1 MKNNLFHPENW
12 IWQPFGWVAD
22 FLILSCLWVICSMPV
37 VTAGAASA
45 AVYDCC
51 ARCLKDGEREL
62 FSRFFR
68 TFRRELRL
76 SIPTLL
82 LWAGIL
88 GCLFFL
94 VRSFTASA
102 AATSANLILAY
113 SMVFLL
119 AAVVGVASW
128 VFPLQSRFTFRFAG
142 LNAAAVRLALAHLP
156 RTIALSAVSISAG
169 WICLRFWLPVMVV
182 PGMAGLL
189 SAYILEP
196 VFKAYEAENEG

>member
-1 MKNNLFHPENW
+1 
-12 IWQPFGWVAD
+12 
-22 FLILSCLWVICSMPV
+22 
-37 VTAGAASA
+37 
-45 AVYDCC
+45 
-51 ARCLKDGEREL
+51 
-62 FSRFFR
+62 
-68 TFRRELRL
+68 
-76 SIPTLL
+76 
-82 LWAGIL
+82 
-88 GCLFFL
+88 
-94 VRSFTASA
+94 
-102 AATSANLILAY
+102 
-113 SMVFLL
+113 MVFLL